1 MKISS
6 MMGGKYL
13 KKDDCIPDLLLTIR
27 GFEEANVAPDDKPQ
41 EMKWVMYFEETDKG
55 LVMNSTNLQL
65 AAIALNSQDT
75 DDWIGQKIVA
85 FNDASVQ
92 YAGKITGGVRLRPP
106 RKSVAG
112 KSAAK
117 VPAMATDPRP
127 EPPTFDEPNDDD
139 VPF

>member
-1 MKISS
+1 MKISQ

-27 GFEEANVAPDDKPQ
+27 GFEEENVAPQDSGKDD
-41 EMKWVMYFEETDKG
+41 MKWVMYFEETDKG

-85 FNDASVQ
+85 FNDPAVQ

-106 RKSVAG
+106 RKSVTG
-112 KSAAK
+112 KPAAK

-127 EPPTFDEPNDDD
+127 EPPEEDSDL
-139 VPF
+139 PF

>member
-1 MKISS
+1 MKITQ

-27 GFEEANVAPDDKPQ
+27 GFEEENVAPDDKPR

-75 DDWIGQKIVA
+75 DDWVGQKIVA
-85 FNDASVQ
+85 FNDPAVQ

-106 RKSVAG
+106 KSKKPTGPRMTTVAYA
-112 KSAAK
+112 S
-117 VPAMATDPRP
+117 PDTRP
-127 EPPTFDEPNDDD
+127 EPPDPED

>member
-1 MKISS
+1 MKITQ

-27 GFEEANVAPDDKPQ
+27 GFEEENVAPDDKPR

-75 DDWIGQKIVA
+75 DDWVGQKIVA
-85 FNDASVQ
+85 FNDPAVQ

-106 RKSVAG
+106 RQAKKPTGPRMTVAHA
-112 KSAAK
+112 S
-117 VPAMATDPRP
+117 PDTRP
-127 EPPTFDEPNDDD
+127 EPPDPED

>member
-1 MKISS
+1 MKISQ

-27 GFEEANVAPDDKPQ
+27 GFEEENVAPQDSGKDD
-41 EMKWVMYFEETDKG
+41 MKWVMYFEETDKG

-85 FNDASVQ
+85 FNDPAVQ

-106 RKSVAG
+106 RKSVTG
-112 KSAAK
+112 KPAAK

-127 EPPTFDEPNDDD
+127 EPPEDADI
-139 VPF
+139 PF